1 MSRIFSRILCSP
13 TLLAVLCVLG
23 ATRLFG
29 AEPAPVNGPAASST
43 APALTSPVPPPVTR
57 PSYIIANTDRL
68 RITVYQEEDLSVF
81 ARVDAKGTVNLPL
94 VGEVVVAGSTVS
106 EAQRLIEQAYRDG
119 HYLKKPQVTIN
130 IEEYAPREVSIDG
143 KVRNPG
149 RYPLPIEANM
159 SVLDLVTKAGGMTDT
174 AKGTAISVTRIS
186 ADGKKTVFTVDVES
200 LIKGRD
206 RAKATDNSLTLQPGD
221 IVYVPERII

>member
-1 MSRIFSRILCSP
+1 MSYPPLRLIGLVAAAFWLTLFSFAR
-13 TLLAVLCVLG
+13 A
-23 ATRLFG
+23 
-29 AEPAPVNGPAASST
+29 AE
-43 APALTSPVPPPVTR
+43 APATR
-57 PSYIIANTDRL
+57 PSYAIAGTDRL

-94 VGEVVVAGSTVS
+94 VGEVLVAGKTVS
-106 EAQRLIEQAYRDG
+106 EAQQAIEAAYRDG
-119 HYLKKPQVTIN
+119 RYLKKPQVTIN
-130 IEEYAPREVSIDG
+130 IEEYASREVSIDG

-159 SVLDLVTKAGGMTDT
+159 TVLELVTKAGGFMDT
-174 AKGTAISVTRIS
+174 AKGTAVSVTRIG

-206 RAKATDNSLTLQPGD
+206 RAKATDNSLVLQPGD